1 MLVIEMKRGDGVEIG
16 DGVKVRIL
24 RVRKNGKIKIGIDA
38 PPEVRIVRDDAKVR
52 EPKVQVQ

>member
-1 MLVIEMKRGDGVEIG
+1 MLVIARNPKQKFSIG
-16 DGVKVRIL
+16 ETVVTIVKVSGDKVTL
-24 RVRKNGKIKIGIDA
+24 GIDA

>member
-1 MLVIEMKRGDGVEIG
+1 MLALTIKVGHSVQVGETTVYVVRLKPDGV
-16 DGVKVRIL
+16 IL
-24 RVRKNGKIKIGIDA
+24 SFDA